1 MTFIFFVLSLGYLV
15 SQMDSIKENTGI
27 SSVILLS
34 ALFVYSIF
42 AYENLI
48 VIFAV
53 PAIIEV
59 AKGFRGYGKFHH

>member
-1 MTFIFFVLSLGYLV
+1 
-15 SQMDSIKENTGI
+15 MDSIKENTGI